1 MSKNE
6 TNTPASNNEGKQKE
20 EPIVQVTPSKD
31 FDLEAYISNYSGHT
45 KIARLIFIAERS
57 KKHEVDALR
66 LAVTEIKNT
75 SNTSLYRRLM
85 EKVGDKLGTGFTHD
99 QAWEAS
105 TEKKAI
111 QTKEK
116 LELDLSGA
124 KANTLKDAIRVN
136 LNLNIAY
143 IFYYF
148 IFAVLNF
155 CPQFS
160 LFNFIIRIHKKTLFL
175 NAKSLKTFPHYLTP
189 QCTNNTIYNDF
200 FLIFSHF

>member
-155 CPQFS
+155 LPTVLLIQFYYSNPQKNFISECKIVKDISS
-160 LFNFIIRIHKKTLFL
+160 LFNSTM
-175 NAKSLKTFPHYLTP
+175 Y
-189 QCTNNTIYNDF
+189 Q
-200 FLIFSHF
+200 

>member
-6 TNTPASNNEGKQKE
+6 ANNPAPNSEGKPKE

-45 KIARLIFIAERS
+45 KVARLIFIAERS
-57 KKHEVDALR
+57 KKHEIDALR
-66 LAVTEIKNT
+66 MAVTEIKNT
-75 SNTSLYRRLM
+75 TNTSLYRRLM
-85 EKVGDKLGTGFTHD
+85 EKVGDKLGPGFTHD

-136 LNLNIAY
+136 LKISILQILYN
-143 IFYYF
+143 
-148 IFAVLNF
+148 NF
-155 CPQFS
+155 M
-160 LFNFIIRIHKKTLFL
+160 FII
-175 NAKSLKTFPHYLTP
+175 
-189 QCTNNTIYNDF
+189 
-200 FLIFSHF
+200 